1 MQKEKIKAVPPSE
14 YLTFEDI
21 CPNWA
26 DKLRMGLDKQDTK
39 ILMHDS
45 KYCIVGES
53 WGFTGKQTGYY
64 IAPLIP
70 FVGCWTCVKFGKAM
84 GNVVKHYGQ
93 SFTSDHLRHMIHN
106 FVQHW
111 NENHENHSHRKRRTF
126 TLR

>member
-1 MQKEKIKAVPPSE
+1 MQKEKFKAVLPSE

-26 DKLRMGLDKQDTK
+26 DKLRMGLDKQDIK

-45 KYCIVGES
+45 KYCIVGEAWS
-53 WGFTGKQTGYY
+53 FTGRQTGYY

-70 FVGCWTCVKFGKAM
+70 FVGCWTCMKFGRTM
-84 GNVVKHYGQ
+84 GNIVKRYGQ
-93 SFTSDHLRHMIHN
+93 SFTADHLQLMIHN

-111 NENHENHSHRKRRTF
+111 NENHSHRKRRF